1 MRRPPD
7 ARPLWT
13 SGEAAAATGGR
24 ADAPWT
30 ADGVSID
37 SRKTEAGD
45 LFVALSGPNHD
56 GHDFVDAAFERA
68 AAAAMVARRPAKHPP
83 AIHPGGAPLLLVVD
97 TFEGLRAL
105 AAEARARS
113 AARIVAVTGSVG
125 KTGTKELLAA
135 ALARGGR
142 TAASAGNLNNH
153 VGAPLSLARLPR
165 EAAYGVFEI
174 GMNHAGEIEPL
185 SRLVRPHVALITT
198 VAAVHTEMFPDLDAV
213 ADAKA
218 EIFAGLEPGGV
229 AVLNRDNTYFDRLAR
244 AARGAGAGRVVA
256 FGEGAG
262 ADARLV
268 AWRPAGGGAGG
279 TVTAAFE
286 GAEIEYEIAL
296 SGRHWAL
303 NSVAAV
309 AAAAAAGVPLERAA
323 AALRAVAPIAG
334 RGRRHRIALENGVCE
349 VIDESYNASP
359 AAVRAAI
366 ATLAETAP
374 ARPEGRRLAALG
386 DMLELGESA
395 ARWHADLAGDL
406 EAAGIDRVF
415 TAGAL
420 TAHLHRAL
428 ARPRRAAHAPDAESL
443 LPPLRA
449 ELRAGDVL
457 LVKGSLG
464 SRMNRVVEGLLADTP
479 LVGVTPSRRP

>member
-1 MRRPPD
+1 MRRPPG
-7 ARPLWT
+7 ALPLWT
-13 SGEAAAATGGR
+13 SAEAAAATGGR
-24 ADAPWT
+24 AVAPWA

-37 SRKTEAGD
+37 SRSTEAGD
-45 LFVALSGPNHD
+45 LFVALPGPNHD

-83 AIHPGGAPLLLVVD
+83 DAPLLIVVD
-97 TFEGLRAL
+97 TFEGLRTL
-105 AAEARARS
+105 AVQARARS
-113 AARIVAVTGSVG
+113 AARIVAITGSVG
-125 KTGTKELLAA
+125 KTGTKELLVA

-142 TAASAGNLNNH
+142 TCGSAGNLNNH
-153 VGAPLSLARLPR
+153 IGAPLSLARLPR

-185 SRLVRPHVALITT
+185 SRLVRPHVALVTT
-198 VAAVHTEMFPDLDAV
+198 IAAVHTEMFPDLDAV

-229 AVLNRDNTYFDRLAR
+229 AVLNRDNIYFDRLVE
-244 AARGAGAGRVVA
+244 AARRAGAGRVIA
-256 FGEGAG
+256 FGESAE

-268 AWRPAGGGAGG
+268 AWRPTGVGGM
-279 TVTAAFE
+279 VAAVFE

-309 AAAAAAGVPLERAA
+309 AAAGAAGVPIGRAA
-323 AALRAVAPIAG
+323 GALRTVAPIAG
-334 RGRRHRIALENGVCE
+334 RGRRHRVALEDGVCTL
-349 VIDESYNASP
+349 IDESYNASP

-366 ATLAETAP
+366 ATLAETTP
-374 ARPEGRRLAALG
+374 SRPEGRRLAVLG
-386 DMLELGESA
+386 DMLELGDSA

-420 TAHLHRAL
+420 MAHLHRAL
-428 ARPRRAAHAPDAESL
+428 ARPRRAAHAPDSESL
-443 LPPLRA
+443 LSSLRA
-449 ELRAGDVL
+449 ALRAGDVI

-464 SRMNRVVEGLLADTP
+464 SRMSRVVEDLLAAP
-479 LVGVTPSRRP
+479 PRRP

>member
-1 MRRPPD
+1 MRQHPGM
-7 ARPLWT
+7 RPLWT
-13 SGEAAAATGGR
+13 SAEAAAATGGR
-24 ADAPWT
+24 VGAPWT
-30 ADGVSID
+30 VDGVSID

-45 LFVALSGPNHD
+45 LFVALAGPNHD

-68 AAAAMVARRPAKHPP
+68 AAAAMVARRPAKHP
-83 AIHPGGAPLLLVVD
+83 GGAPLLIVVD

-105 AAEARARS
+105 AAQARARS

-153 VGAPLSLARLPR
+153 IGTPLSLARLPR

-218 EIFAGLEPGGV
+218 EIFAGIEPGGV
-229 AVLNRDNTYFDRLAR
+229 AVLNRDNAYFDRLAK
-244 AARGAGAGRVVA
+244 AARRAGAGRIVA
-256 FGEGAG
+256 FGESTE
-262 ADARLV
+262 ADACLV
-268 AWRPAGGGAGG
+268 AWRPGGAGG
-279 TVTAAFE
+279 TVAASFE

-309 AAAAAAGVPLERAA
+309 AAAGAAGVSLTHAA
-323 AALRAVAPIAG
+323 DALRAVAPIAG
-334 RGRRHRIALENGVCE
+334 RGRRHWVVLENGTCAL
-349 VIDESYNASP
+349 IDESYNASP

-386 DMLELGESA
+386 DMLELGDSA

-428 ARPRRAAHAPDAESL
+428 ARPRRGAHAPDAESL
-443 LPPLRA
+443 LPRLRA

-464 SRMNRVVEGLLADTP
+464 SRMSRVVEGLLADAPP
-479 LVGVTPSRRP
+479 LRRP

>member
-1 MRRPPD
+1 MRRPPG
-7 ARPLWT
+7 ALPLWT
-13 SGEAAAATGGR
+13 SAEAAAITGGR
-24 ADAPWT
+24 AVVPWA

-37 SRKTEAGD
+37 SRSTEAGD
-45 LFVALSGPNHD
+45 LFVALAGPNHD

-68 AAAAMVARRPAKHPP
+68 AAAAMVARRPVKHPP
-83 AIHPGGAPLLLVVD
+83 DAPLLIVVD
-97 TFEGLRAL
+97 TFEGLRTL
-105 AAEARARS
+105 AVQARARS
-113 AARIVAVTGSVG
+113 AARIVAITGSVG
-125 KTGTKELLAA
+125 KTGTKELLVA

-142 TAASAGNLNNH
+142 TCGSAGNLNNH
-153 VGAPLSLARLPR
+153 IGAPLSLARLPR

-185 SRLVRPHVALITT
+185 SRLVRPHVALVTT
-198 VAAVHTEMFPDLDAV
+198 IAAVHTEMFPDLDAV

-218 EIFAGLEPGGV
+218 EIFAGLKPGGV
-229 AVLNRDNTYFDRLAR
+229 AILNRDNIYFDRLAK
-244 AARGAGAGRVVA
+244 AARRAGAGRVVA
-256 FGEGAG
+256 FGESAE

-268 AWRPAGGGAGG
+268 AWRPTGTGG
-279 TVTAAFE
+279 TMAAVFE

-309 AAAAAAGVPLERAA
+309 TAAGAAGVPIERAA
-323 AALRAVAPIAG
+323 GALHTVAPIAG
-334 RGRRHRIALENGVCE
+334 RGRRHRVALEDGVCTL
-349 VIDESYNASP
+349 IDESYNASP

-366 ATLAETAP
+366 ATLAETTP
-374 ARPEGRRLAALG
+374 SRPEGRRLAVLG
-386 DMLELGESA
+386 DMLELGDSA

-420 TAHLHRAL
+420 MAHLHRSL
-428 ARPRRAAHAPDAESL
+428 ARPRRGAHAPDSESL
-443 LPPLRA
+443 IASLRA
-449 ELRAGDVL
+449 ALRAGDVI

-464 SRMNRVVEGLLADTP
+464 SRMSRVVEDLLADSP
-479 LVGVTPSRRP
+479 RRP